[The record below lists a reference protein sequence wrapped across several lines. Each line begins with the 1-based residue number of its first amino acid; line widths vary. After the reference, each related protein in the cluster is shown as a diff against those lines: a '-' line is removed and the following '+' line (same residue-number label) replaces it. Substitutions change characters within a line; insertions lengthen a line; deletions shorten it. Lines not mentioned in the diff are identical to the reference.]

1 MQKKTLFHH
10 KITLKW
16 YKILV
21 FTFNQIVCV
30 AVYNEGRVSQHFAT
44 RVLYLRLFATKMQ
57 FCRFVMLTFQLLG
70 PNPNQLRLKSH
81 FLRLAGWL
89 ASKFGSY
96 KNQSRR

>member
-44 RVLYLRLFATKMQ
+44 RVLYLRLFCDKNAVLQICYANFSVIRAKPKPTEAKITL
-57 FCRFVMLTFQLLG
+57 FE
-70 PNPNQLRLKSH
+70 
-81 FLRLAGWL
+81 AGWL
-89 ASKFGSY
+89 AGF
-96 KNQSRR
+96 